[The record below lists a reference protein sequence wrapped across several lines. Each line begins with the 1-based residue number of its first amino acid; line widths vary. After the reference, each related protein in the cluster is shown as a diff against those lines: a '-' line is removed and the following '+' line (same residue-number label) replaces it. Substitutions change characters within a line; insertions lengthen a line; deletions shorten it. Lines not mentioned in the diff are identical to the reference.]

1 MSYNSLLSY
10 GDIIP
15 LKITCNVKKLFDEI
29 EGYSFS
35 QYNPRKDIKRT
46 ALSITSLDGSIN
58 GVDLDSIKEY
68 NIENNTKYNEMS
80 FNQFTKVYKDSLEIQ
95 KVVEPFKEYIGRSH
109 ILHLPAGGYFPP
121 HRDVASF
128 KETQPSFR
136 VLVPLKNCNS
146 PNLFFIYENQILNF
160 EHGRAYF
167 VNTNKVHCLFSYS
180 NSYMIVL
187 NVLSNQNSHK
197 IIGDK
202 LLFA

>member
-68 NIENNTKYNEMS
+68 ILRTTQNIMRCHLISLPKYI
-80 FNQFTKVYKDSLEIQ
+80 K
-95 KVVEPFKEYIGRSH
+95 
-109 ILHLPAGGYFPP
+109 
-121 HRDVASF
+121 
-128 KETQPSFR
+128 
-136 VLVPLKNCNS
+136 
-146 PNLFFIYENQILNF
+146 
-160 EHGRAYF
+160 
-167 VNTNKVHCLFSYS
+167 
-180 NSYMIVL
+180 IV
-187 NVLSNQNSHK
+187 
-197 IIGDK
+197 
-202 LLFA
+202 